1 MVNQLWGYAAVYKTE
16 HDFSKS
22 LSSRLTK
29 ERIMVTRI
37 ESHNTGNGIPDMFV
51 CGRGL
56 DTWLEL
62 KNDPKLSIK
71 DKIIK
76 VAWRP
81 GQVPWA
87 YTYFQK
93 HTTKCSLTLVSV
105 LDGIFII
112 PMTETFK
119 QHVVYD
125 PEGISYE
132 DLKWIRLHR
141 VLEAMC
147 TYWFKYHEQCETY
160 LDLINSFVEEFYP
173 GIDYDPECLFNPD
186 LLDQSANLEVFNGH
200 KLGMI
205 MTLEAT
211 IRNNSEKRN

>member
-1 MVNQLWGYAAVYKTE
+1 MYKTE

-22 LSSRLTK
+22 LSDRLAK
-29 ERIMVTRI
+29 VGLMVTRI

-71 DKIIK
+71 DKVIK

-81 GQVPWA
+81 GQVAWM

-93 HTTKCSLTLVSV
+93 HRAKSCLTLVAVS
-105 LDGIFII
+105 DGIFII
-112 PMTETFK
+112 PMTSAFK
-119 QHVVYD
+119 DHVVYN
-125 PEGISYE
+125 PQSISYE
-132 DLKWIRLHR
+132 DLKWINIWR
-141 VLEAMC
+141 VLEAMS
-147 TYWFKYHEQCETY
+147 TYWIKDSDENY
-160 LDLINSFVEEFYP
+160 LDMLNSFVDEFYP
-173 GIDYDPECLFNPD
+173 GVDYDPECLFNPD
-186 LLDQSANLEVFNGH
+186 MLDETANTEVFNNG
-200 KLGMI
+200 KLDII

-211 IRNNSEKRN
+211 IRNNN

>member
-1 MVNQLWGYAAVYKTE
+1 MYKTE
-16 HDFSKS
+16 HEFSKS
-22 LSSRLTK
+22 LSDRLTK
-29 ERIMVTRI
+29 AGLMLTRI

-71 DKIIK
+71 DKVIK

-81 GQVPWA
+81 GQVAWM

-93 HTTKCSLTLVSV
+93 HRTKSCLTLVAAS
-105 LDGIFII
+105 DGIFII
-112 PMTETFK
+112 PMTATFK
-119 QHVVYD
+119 DHTVYN
-125 PEGISYE
+125 PQSISYE
-132 DLKWIRLHR
+132 DFRWINIWR
-141 VLEAMC
+141 VLEA
-147 TYWFKYHEQCETY
+147 TSVYWIKESDENY
-160 LDLINSFVEEFYP
+160 LSMINSFADEFYP

-186 LLDQSANLEVFNGH
+186 LLDKTADIEVFNGN
-200 KLGMI
+200 KLDII

-211 IRNNSEKRN
+211 IRNNN

>member
-1 MVNQLWGYAAVYKTE
+1 MYKTE
-16 HDFSKS
+16 HEFSKS
-22 LSSRLTK
+22 LSDRLAK
-29 ERIMVTRI
+29 AGLMVTRI

-71 DKIIK
+71 DKVIK

-81 GQVPWA
+81 GQVAWM

-93 HTTKCSLTLVSV
+93 HRTKSCLTLVAAS
-105 LDGIFII
+105 DGIFII
-112 PMTETFK
+112 PMTATFK
-119 QHVVYD
+119 DHTVYN
-125 PEGISYE
+125 PQSISYE
-132 DLKWIRLHR
+132 DFRWINIWR
-141 VLEAMC
+141 VLEAMSV
-147 TYWFKYHEQCETY
+147 YWIKDPDENY
-160 LDLINSFVEEFYP
+160 LDIINSFVDEFYP

-186 LLDQSANLEVFNGH
+186 LLDKTADIEVFNGD
-200 KLGMI
+200 KLDII

-211 IRNNSEKRN
+211 IRNNS

>member
-1 MVNQLWGYAAVYKTE
+1 MYKTE

-22 LSSRLTK
+22 FSDRLAK
-29 ERIMVTRI
+29 AGLMVTRI

-71 DKIIK
+71 DKVIK

-81 GQVPWA
+81 GQVAWM

-93 HTTKCSLTLVSV
+93 HRTKSCLTLVAVS
-105 LDGIFII
+105 DGIFII
-112 PMTETFK
+112 PMTDTFK
-119 QHVVYD
+119 EHKVIYPQS
-125 PEGISYE
+125 ISYE
-132 DLKWIRLHR
+132 DLKWINIWR
-141 VLEAMC
+141 VLEAMN
-147 TYWFKYHEQCETY
+147 TYWIKDSDENYIDM
-160 LDLINSFVEEFYP
+160 LNSFVDEFYP
-173 GIDYDPECLFNPD
+173 GVDYDPECLFNPD
-186 LLDQSANLEVFNGH
+186 MLDKTANTEVFNNG
-200 KLGMI
+200 KLDII

-211 IRNNSEKRN
+211 TRNNS

>member
-1 MVNQLWGYAAVYKTE
+1 MYKTE
-16 HDFSKS
+16 HEFSRS
-22 LSSRLTK
+22 LSARLTK
-29 ERIMVTRI
+29 EHIMITRI

-62 KNDPKLSIK
+62 KNNNKLSIK
-71 DKIIK
+71 DKTIK

-81 GQVPWA
+81 GQIAWT

-93 HTTKCSLTLVSV
+93 SMTKNCLTLVAAS
-105 LDGIFII
+105 DGIFII
-112 PMTETFK
+112 PMTKPFK
-119 QHVVYD
+119 DHMVHN
-125 PEGISYE
+125 PESISYE

-141 VLEAMC
+141 VLEAMSVYWLSYPGYC
-147 TYWFKYHEQCETY
+147 TTY
-160 LDLINSFVEEFYP
+160 LDYINTFVERFYP

-186 LLDQSANLEVFNGH
+186 LLDKNVDFNVFNSM

-211 IRNNSEKRN
+211 IRNNIEE